1 MGPQTR
7 QAIEKAEKQGVLREV
22 NNELA
27 RKRGEHYKEVASKNP
42 DRRGF
47 LSGWLDRAQSYILP
61 PIPKE
66 KPF

>member
-1 MGPQTR
+1 
-7 QAIEKAEKQGVLREV
+7 LREV